1 MGGWRAAP
9 MTCSGGDVST
19 LDLRNVPSG
28 TQFDADLALVGAGPA
43 GLALAR
49 EFSGARL
56 KLLLVESGGVDFDPE
71 VQTLN
76 RVENI
81 GDPNARDAMPLQR
94 GYTGDLTWLNDIPAF
109 ELRNRMV
116 GGSTH
121 TWVGKCAAFDDI
133 DFDARKWVPDSGWPL
148 QRRDLTDALDRAAA
162 LLNLGPNIY
171 DRALYHRL
179 ASPPADIDL
188 NDDLMRTFFW
198 QFSHRIKGSEP
209 LRFADI
215 ARGLTAGNIDILT
228 HATVTRIGLSEN
240 GRRVEALDVKS
251 LSGKE
256 AVIRAPVIVLCGGGI
271 ENARMLL
278 ASSDVAA
285 KGIGNDHDCVG
296 RYLADHPRTVI
307 ARFGKETLQ
316 DVAEHFGFYGLSH
329 NRRTHFYL
337 RGLALS
343 PRLQARE
350 GLLNCAT
357 YPVQILAPNDPW
369 LALKRFYSGNR
380 RFRLDD
386 LRTAL
391 AAPGGLAAG
400 LHRRLIMKRG
410 LPRQLTELRFDA
422 MAEQRPNRDSRV
434 TLSSLRD
441 QLGIPLARVDW
452 KIGWA
457 ETASVARLAEL
468 ISAEFWRV
476 GLPQPKLEPWIL
488 DEDFRNAPFSDM
500 AHPACTTRMG
510 DDPATSVVD
519 RNARVHDVEG
529 LYVAGSS
536 VFPTAGHANPTLMII
551 AMTLRLADHLKSRL
565 LS

>member
-1 MGGWRAAP
+1 MSD
-9 MTCSGGDVST
+9 T
-19 LDLRNVPSG
+19 DLRTMPSG
-28 TQFDADLALVGAGPA
+28 TQFEADLALVGAGPA
-43 GLALAR
+43 GLAIAR
-49 EFSGARL
+49 EFADTPV
-56 KLLLVESGGVDFDPE
+56 KVLLIESGGTDFDPDA
-71 VQTLN
+71 QTLN
-76 RVENI
+76 RVENV

-94 GYTGDLTWLNDIPAF
+94 GYTGDLAWLNDIPAF
-109 ELRNRMV
+109 ELRNRLV

-133 DFDARKWVPDSGWPL
+133 DFDMRKWVPGSGWPFP
-148 QRRDLTDALDRAAA
+148 RRDLAGELDRAAD

-179 ASPPADIDL
+179 VSPPAEIDL
-188 NDDLMRTFFW
+188 NDDLVRTFFW
-198 QFSHRIKGSEP
+198 QFSHRAGSSEP

-215 ARGLTAGNIDILT
+215 AAKLTAKNIDILT

-240 GRRVEALDVKS
+240 GRRIETLDLKS
-251 LSGKE
+251 LSGVE
-256 AVIRAPVIVLCGGGI
+256 ASVRARKVVLCCGGI
-271 ENARMLL
+271 ENARLLL
-278 ASSDVAA
+278 ASNDVA
-285 KGIGNDHDCVG
+285 KEGIGNERDCVG

-307 ARFGKETLQ
+307 ARFGRDTLQ
-316 DVAEHFGFYGLSH
+316 DVAEHFGFYGLTH
-329 NRRTHFYL
+329 NHRTHFYL

-357 YPVQILAPNDPW
+357 YPVQMLAPTDPW
-369 LALKRFYSGNR
+369 VALKRFYAGR
-380 RFRLDD
+380 QRFRLSD

-391 AAPGGLAAG
+391 AAPDGLAAG

-410 LPRQLTELRFDA
+410 LPRQMTELRFDA
-422 MAEQRPNRDSRV
+422 MVEQRPNRESRV
-434 TLSSLRD
+434 TLSSRRD
-441 QLGIPLARVDW
+441 PLGIPMPRVNW

-476 GLPQPKLEPWIL
+476 GLPQPGLEQWVL
-488 DEDFRNAPFSDM
+488 DEDFKHAPFADM

-510 DDPATSVVD
+510 EDPSSSVVD
-519 RNARVHDVEG
+519 RNAQIHGVEG

-536 VFPTAGHANPTLMII
+536 VFPTPGHANPTLMIL
-551 AMTLRLADHLKSRL
+551 ALTLRLADHLKARL
-565 LS
+565 LR